1 MPPVADTPMVIS
13 TTRVFLVE
21 DSELI
26 RTRLVSMLAG
36 VSGVDVIG
44 HAESAAD
51 AIASIL
57 SARPDVL
64 ILDIKLKVG
73 SGIEV
78 LQKMKQRLPAM
89 SVIMLTNY
97 ATEEYR
103 KKCLGAG
110 AEYFLDKTNEFEQL
124 RSIIEQLRR
133 HEP

>member
-1 MPPVADTPMVIS
+1 MHVVADAPMVAS

-26 RTRLVSMLAG
+26 RKRLVSMLAD
-36 VSGVDVIG
+36 VSGADVIG
-44 HAESAAD
+44 HAENAAD

-64 ILDIKLKVG
+64 ILDIKLKAG

-78 LQKMKQRLPAM
+78 LQNIKRRMPAM
-89 SVIMLTNY
+89 AVIMLTNY
-97 ATEEYR
+97 ASEEYR
-103 KKCLGAG
+103 KKCLEAG

-124 RSIIEQLRR
+124 RPIIEQLRR

>member
-97 ATEEYR
+97 ATEHYL
-103 KKCLGAG
+103 KKCLGAR

-124 RSIIEQLRR
+124 RSIIEQLIC